1 MQRIILLTAI
11 LFQTILINLNGQNLL
26 SKYIDISLD
35 SYANPSISQKQDNGY
50 LICSLFGQVDYTQS
64 SSLRDFNLPGDSCNV
79 FILDVNPAGVY
90 SVIMTM
96 AVETADKGILIGG
109 GFDSIY
115 NTPGNVYNIILLK
128 LDSLYNI
135 QWSKIIY
142 HPFANTGIIYSYS
155 KLRDNGY
162 LINNSIR
169 TDSLGNII
177 WLRRSPLY
185 QPIVLQASNGNL
197 INAGGN
203 EVSKKDS
210 VLNGIWTKKYGNIS
224 INSGIRTYNNEYV
237 FCGLVDSSFNHALFF
252 LKIDSSG
259 NILNYK
265 RSDYTNWD
273 NHMDILQLSDN
284 TYEILAMRNNQVHIV
299 HLDSTGDLKFS
310 GIFNNSQN
318 FINPNKIFQHSD
330 SVFTTFMDY
339 RSPSYNKVSS
349 VLIDVSMNDSSICGF
364 VNDTIPWR
372 NDTLNFLVNA
382 VYNSAIPSDTIIDF
396 NFVTYMYKTTIID
409 YCSLPVSSNEINKN
423 IEIQIF
429 PNPTKNEIHFSTDQV
444 YNNVELVIYDQF
456 GYIKL
461 KRNYRE
467 FHSEKLVLNYPPML
481 YFMTLKSDILNVTR
495 KFVII
500 D

>member
-1 MQRIILLTAI
+1 MQRIILLIAI

-210 VLNGIWTKKYGNIS
+210 VLNGIWSKKYGNIS
-224 INSGIRTYNNEYV
+224 INSGIRTHNNEYV

-252 LKIDSSG
+252 
-259 NILNYK
+259 
-265 RSDYTNWD
+265 
-273 NHMDILQLSDN
+273 
-284 TYEILAMRNNQVHIV
+284 
-299 HLDSTGDLKFS
+299 
-310 GIFNNSQN
+310 
-318 FINPNKIFQHSD
+318 
-330 SVFTTFMDY
+330 
-339 RSPSYNKVSS
+339 
-349 VLIDVSMNDSSICGF
+349 
-364 VNDTIPWR
+364 
-372 NDTLNFLVNA
+372 
-382 VYNSAIPSDTIIDF
+382 
-396 NFVTYMYKTTIID
+396 
-409 YCSLPVSSNEINKN
+409 
-423 IEIQIF
+423 
-429 PNPTKNEIHFSTDQV
+429 
-444 YNNVELVIYDQF
+444 
-456 GYIKL
+456 
-461 KRNYRE
+461 
-467 FHSEKLVLNYPPML
+467 
-481 YFMTLKSDILNVTR
+481 
-495 KFVII
+495 
-500 D
+500 